1 MIAGDVGVFPVVREE
16 LRVGA
21 LAVQR
26 DESRRIERIADP
38 VERRGLDAASGRG
51 CR

>member
-1 MIAGDVGVFPVVREE
+1 MIAGDVGVFLVVLEE
-16 LRVGA
+16 LRVRA

-26 DESRRIERIADP
+26 DETGGVEWIADP
-38 VERRGLDAASGRG
+38 VERRGLAAASGRG